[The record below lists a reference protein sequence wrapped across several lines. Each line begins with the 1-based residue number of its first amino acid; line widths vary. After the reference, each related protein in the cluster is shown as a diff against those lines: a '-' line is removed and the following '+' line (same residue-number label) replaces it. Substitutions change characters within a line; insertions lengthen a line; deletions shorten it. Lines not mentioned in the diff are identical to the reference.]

1 MEKNLLFVFNS
12 FPGIGGLESVSN
24 NIIDY
29 LGKDYSIYTLSA
41 HSHPDIPASPYI
53 IETFQF
59 HSITKVKENVLL
71 LDDII
76 QKKKIN
82 CIINQG
88 IFPEITTI
96 IFKSTFR
103 KKIKIISCLHGM
115 PKYEEKQFWQLPRI
129 LSTSRSKLITRK
141 ILSLLGIYR
150 TYQNYINQFADS
162 YRKACQEGDKIV
174 LLCNEYITP
183 FLSKYQ
189 LENYHEK
196 VISISNPVSLEF
208 SLQEKV
214 EWNIKKNQVI
224 FVGRLSKEKRVDI
237 ILNIWAKIEK
247 QTNWELIIVG
257 DGDTRSELEE
267 IVQEKQIQKVTFAG
281 QVSNPQLYYKEA
293 KIILLT
299 SSFEG
304 LPMCLLEAQ
313 RFGVVPLSFDIS
325 EGVHSIIGGGG
336 GFLIKQRDEKAMLKK
351 IIELMNDESTLQSV
365 SKQARIK
372 SDQYTLSEIGKHWI
386 KLLNKEMQS

>member
-1 MEKNLLFVFNS
+1 MNRNLLFIFNS
-12 FPGIGGLESVSN
+12 FPGIGGLESVAN

-29 LGKDYSIYTLSA
+29 LGKDYSIYALSLY
-41 HSHPDIPASPYI
+41 SQTNTPISPNI
-53 IETFQF
+53 IEVFQF
-59 HSITKVKENVLL
+59 SSITNQRENVLL

-76 QKKKIN
+76 ERKKIN
-82 CIINQG
+82 YIINQG
-88 IFPEITTI
+88 IYPEITAI
-96 IFKSTFR
+96 IFNSTF
-103 KKIKIISCLHGM
+103 KNKVKIISVLHGM
-115 PKYEEKQFWQLPRI
+115 PKYEEKQYWQLPNVA
-129 LSTSRSKLITRK
+129 STSKGKLLKRK
-141 ILSLLGIYR
+141 ILSSLGLYKKS
-150 TYQNYINQFADS
+150 QNYINQFASS
-162 YRKACQEGDKIV
+162 YRKACQEGDKVI
-174 LLCNEYITP
+174 LLCSEYITP
-183 FLSKYQ
+183 FLSKYR
-189 LENYHEK
+189 LEKYREK
-196 VISISNPVSLEF
+196 IISISNPISFEF

-214 EWNIKKNQVI
+214 DWNIKKNQVI

-325 EGVHSIIGGGG
+325 EGVHSIIANGG
-336 GFLIKQRDEKAMLKK
+336 GFLIKQEDKKAMLKK
-351 IIELMNDESTLQSV
+351 LIELMNDESTLQLF
-365 SKQARIK
+365 SKKVRIK
-372 SDQYTLSEIGKHWI
+372 SNEYTLSEIGKQWI
-386 KLLNKEMQS
+386 ELLNE